1 VTLPPGWITLFEAID
16 RLCHQKFQLE
26 YLKLVKS
33 SKSSCRSVFRDLEHL
48 LRRGT
53 VPTKLIV
60 DSAVMDF
67 TVFDMHLSPFR
78 INFDLRDWPGIE
90 VARNK
95 DRLSNLWIEQKGF
108 ELTLS
113 RSKGSKTASNSTYTL
128 EERVDALYSLLVSE
142 MNHGVKRSR
151 EDVRKQA
158 QSDFDLSRADA
169 DKVRQRA
176 ARATG
181 NEQSLKGGRPK
192 R

>member
-1 VTLPPGWITLFEAID
+1 
-16 RLCHQKFQLE
+16 
-26 YLKLVKS
+26 
-33 SKSSCRSVFRDLEHL
+33 
-48 LRRGT
+48 
-53 VPTKLIV
+53 
-60 DSAVMDF
+60 MDF
-67 TVFDMHLSPFR
+67 TIFDMHLSPFR
-78 INFDLRDWPGIE
+78 INFGLRDWPGVE

-113 RSKGSKTASNSTYTL
+113 RSKGSKIALGSTYTL
-128 EERVDALYSLLVSE
+128 EERVAALYSLLVNE

-158 QSDFDLSRADA
+158 KSDFNLSRADA

-176 ARATG
+176 ARTTG